1 MQSERSNV
9 QILRNLRL
17 SNEEAKLS
25 LARGNHPFGAILV
38 DADNETVLMGRGNQ
52 GSLRHAE
59 IELIR
64 DASNVYSPEEL
75 WRCTLYSTVEPCV
88 MCAGAQ
94 YWANI
99 GTLVYGIS
107 ESTLL
112 SLTGAHAENPTLNV
126 PSRHVFGNGQK
137 EIEVL
142 GPFDE
147 VEEEI
152 VALHEPFWK

>member
-1 MQSERSNV
+1 MQTERSNA

-17 SNEEAKLS
+17 ANEQAKLS
-25 LARGNHPFGAILV
+25 VARGNHPFGAILV
-38 DADNETVLMGRGNQ
+38 DADNETVLMASGNQ

-64 DASNVYSPEEL
+64 QASGVYSPQQL
-75 WRCTLYSTVEPCV
+75 WRCALYSTVEPCV

-99 GTLVYGIS
+99 GTLVYGIA

-112 SLTGAHAENPTLNV
+112 RLTGDHAANPTLNV
-126 PSRHVFGNGQK
+126 PSRHVFTHGQK
-137 EIEVL
+137 AIEVL
-142 GPFDE
+142 GPVNE
-147 VEEEI
+147 VEQEI
-152 VALHEPFWK
+152 VALHETFWT